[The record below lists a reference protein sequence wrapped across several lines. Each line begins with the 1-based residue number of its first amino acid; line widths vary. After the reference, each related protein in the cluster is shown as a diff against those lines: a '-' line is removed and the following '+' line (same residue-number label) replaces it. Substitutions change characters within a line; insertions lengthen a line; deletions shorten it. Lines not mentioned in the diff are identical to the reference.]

1 MGIGRVVFSSYSAK
15 AGTSSFCRVQ
25 MRLRSSASATLAFPW
40 NVSVPTS
47 TVTSGTFYAPPETC
61 SGSMTTLT
69 RCWSGR
75 RNG

>member
-1 MGIGRVVFSSYSAK
+1 
-15 AGTSSFCRVQ
+15 